1 MLQYGAFIEGES
13 KHMLW
18 STRTHHASMWMAALL
33 LVVLALSLGAC
44 SSVAANQ
51 TTPVSQAQQPVS
63 QPTTVQQSAPSS
75 AQTTTSSSANQ
86 VQSTDQQVQQTLQ
99 SLDTAQNDV
108 TTSSSVQENDQQP

>member
-1 MLQYGAFIEGES
+1 
-13 KHMLW
+13 MLW
-18 STRTHHASMWMAALL
+18 STRTRHATMWMTALL

-44 SSVAANQ
+44 SRAAANQ
-51 TTPVSQAQQPVS
+51 ATPVSQAQ

-75 AQTTTSSSANQ
+75 TQTTTNSSTNQ

-108 TTSSSVQENDQQP
+108 TTSSSVQENAAQP